1 MDPRAA
7 VNIYRRDGGREAGR
21 CGLLFNS
28 WSGGATW
35 PHKLYYQGVVSLSR
49 SSGIYRRNS
58 GVHDRRSTF
67 LQPLSIWPSF
77 TRSTSYAPLRSSSLV
92 GSRQGLCFFLPSGL
106 PGWGRRATNSE
117 LPSAEY
123 LGSIFVF
130 LGSKRAFGSDRR
142 TEMEGPFL
150 NANLRPPPP
159 PLLQM
164 RR

>member
-7 VNIYRRDGGREAGR
+7 VNIYRRDGGREVRPAFQFLEWR
-21 CGLLFNS
+21 SHLAPQIILPRSRESFQ
-28 WSGGATW
+28 SG
-35 PHKLYYQGVVSLSR
+35 
-49 SSGIYRRNS
+49 GIYRRNS

-77 TRSTSYAPLRSSSLV
+77 TRSTSYAPRSSSLV
-92 GSRQGLCFFLPSGL
+92 GLFFFLPSGL

-142 TEMEGPFL
+142 TDG
-150 NANLRPPPP
+150 
-159 PLLQM
+159 
-164 RR
+164 RRWRGRFSMPI

>member
-7 VNIYRRDGGREAGR
+7 VNIYRRERSRVGRPAFQFLEWRSHLAPQIILPR
-21 CGLLFNS
+21 SRESFQ
-28 WSGGATW
+28 SG
-35 PHKLYYQGVVSLSR
+35 
-49 SSGIYRRNS
+49 GIYRRNS

-77 TRSTSYAPLRSSSLV
+77 TRSLHVLRTTLALPPLSAAGRASAS
-92 GSRQGLCFFLPSGL
+92 FLPSGL

-142 TEMEGPFL
+142 RWRGRFSMPI
-150 NANLRPPPP
+150 
-159 PLLQM
+159 
-164 RR
+164 

>member
-7 VNIYRRDGGREAGR
+7 VNIYRRDGSREVRPAFQFLEWR
-21 CGLLFNS
+21 SHLAPQIILPRSRESFQ
-28 WSGGATW
+28 SG
-35 PHKLYYQGVVSLSR
+35 
-49 SSGIYRRNS
+49 GIYRRNS

-77 TRSTSYAPLRSSSLV
+77 TRSTSYAPRSSSLV
-92 GSRQGLCFFLPSGL
+92 GLFFFLPSGL

-142 TEMEGPFL
+142 RWRGRFSMPI
-150 NANLRPPPP
+150 
-159 PLLQM
+159 
-164 RR
+164 